1 LGKFQPIE
9 LVKGMENSRTVGNN
23 FKDQVYF
30 YSGLLK
36 EQYQNLPQSQQNSL
50 KLVVAAGGAGTSFF
64 FLFLKQFQLDSLYG
78 NISKKKVKKK
88 RKIEKIASMESF

>member
-1 LGKFQPIE
+1 
-9 LVKGMENSRTVGNN
+9 MENSRTVGNN

-36 EQYQNLPQSQQNSL
+36 EQYQNLPANQQNSL

-64 FLFLKQFQLDSLYG
+64 SFF
-78 NISKKKVKKK
+78 NISSWIRFMEIFQK
-88 RKIEKIASMESF
+88 RN